1 MSSSK
6 VMRAWQY
13 SSATGGLHKA
23 LALNTAAAHPRPT
36 SPPKLAKNELLVRVR
51 ASSLQHMD
59 HILAELP
66 YGMSRLVV
74 PPPAS
79 PGMDFAGHVV
89 ARGAGNLA
97 SKTMAV
103 GDAVLGR
110 LAPTRF
116 GSLGE
121 IVVAKAN
128 SCAPIPAGLAMVDAS
143 AIPSCG
149 LTAYQCIVPYIP
161 EAGEASG
168 KFRIFIHGGSGGCGT
183 FGIQIAK
190 ILGCH
195 VTTSCSTRN
204 VDLCKSLG
212 ADEVIDYTKGNL
224 LESLKGSEG
233 GFSLIV
239 DNVGTPANLYK
250 ESGNFLLPQGTFVQ
264 VGADV
269 SMQGTLS
276 LTSRMLRPSLLGG
289 GSRAFK
295 FMMVQDDAAALARIA
310 EWTAARKM
318 KSVFEVFEFAD
329 APKAIERLQQRP
341 SHGKVVVKGAD

>member
-79 PGMDFAGHVV
+79 P
-89 ARGAGNLA
+89 
-97 SKTMAV
+97 V

-128 SCAPIPAGLAMVDAS
+128 SCAPIPAGLSMVDAS

-250 ESGNFLLPQGTFVQ
+250 ESDNFLLPQGTFVQ

-269 SMQGTLS
+269 SIQGTLS
-276 LTSRMLRPSLLGG
+276 LTSRMLGRRLS
-289 GSRAFK
+289 
-295 FMMVQDDAAALARIA
+295 DDAAVLARIA
-310 EWTAARKM
+310 EWTAAGRM